1 MHKIGQFK
9 YIGIKHLKIN
19 NTISQMSAKKD
30 LNTLKQNKKRRNDK
44 TTTKDTPLNRKN

>member
-19 NTISQMSAKKD
+19 NTISEMSAKKD
-30 LNTLKQNKKRRNDK
+30 LNTLKQKRRNDK